1 MIVRELKGGSL
12 SKTAVELHDGEQF
25 VRKYISKND
34 NREYGLV
41 RWQSQ
46 IRKLQ
51 VMAQAVG
58 ADVTPKI
65 ISLGY
70 QENDYYYDIEY
81 LDNAETVLDYLLT
94 SQKKEEARHVFS
106 NLMDVIERYKKV
118 HFGSIKGAFSLYIQ
132 EEVVNVI
139 NEVLVITE
147 VTSLTHEELTQI
159 HELCSD
165 SLTLIKKNEHF
176 LQGIK
181 LVESLTHGNLT
192 LENTMVD
199 NSGAIKLIDLYAET
213 YCESW
218 LGDISQ
224 LMQSCIGNY
233 ELINDLN
240 ENEFG
245 CLFTEITSLDSSI
258 AYLEFRTLLNEYTSK
273 LSLHERIVVDIF
285 YASQFIR
292 MFPFK
297 RSGTPRKAFY
307 FLVQGLKKLNRVLN
321 QC

>member
-1 MIVRELKGGSL
+1 MIIKELKGGSL
-12 SKTAVELHDGEQF
+12 SKTAVELHNGEQF
-25 VRKYISKND
+25 VRKYISKSD

-65 ISLGY
+65 ISIGY
-70 QENDYYYDIEY
+70 LKNDYYYDIEY
-81 LDNAETVLDYLLT
+81 FDNAETVLDYLLA
-94 SQKKEEARHVFS
+94 SQKKEEAKHVFL
-106 NLMDVIERYKKV
+106 NLMGVIERYKKI

-132 EEVVNVI
+132 EEIGSVL
-139 NEVLVITE
+139 NEVLDI
-147 VTSLTHEELTQI
+147 SDGLNLSYEELIKI
-159 HELCSD
+159 HELCD
-165 SLTLIKKNEHF
+165 VSLTLIKKNESF
-176 LQGIK
+176 LQGIE

-199 NSGAIKLIDLYAET
+199 NTGSIKLIDLYAET

-224 LMQSCIGNY
+224 LMQSCIGDY
-233 ELINDLN
+233 ELINDLD
-240 ENEFG
+240 ESAFG
-245 CLFTEITSLDSSI
+245 CIFTEIEILDSSI
-258 AYLEFRTLLNEYTSK
+258 AYLEFRALLNEHTSK
-273 LSLHERIVVDIF
+273 LSLQERIVVDIF

-307 FLVQGLKKLNRVLN
+307 FLVQGLSKLNRVLN